1 MNDIKKKA
9 REDYTN
15 ALFDALWDGKRVWD
29 ALCEMENKRHILPS
43 KVFNCK
49 NKSATAGWNELKYE
63 LDWKETGLK
72 VVVKGSLRP
81 WMGIWEWLFGD
92 AKTRCY
98 NKAVRWLD
106 SASDE
111 EQQFLFTVY
120 FLAGDTPITGAERNR
135 KLVHKFLDHISSLQ
149 PEVSQKDANFMAD
162 VVINKEISR

>member
-1 MNDIKKKA
+1 MNHITKKA

-29 ALCEMENKRHILPS
+29 ALCEMENERHVIPS
-43 KVFNCK
+43 KVLNCK
-49 NKSATAGWNELKYE
+49 NKSAWAGWNELKYE

-81 WMGIWEWLFGD
+81 WMGIWDWLFGD

-106 SASDE
+106 KASDE
-111 EQQFLFTVY
+111 EQPILFTVY

-135 KLVHKFLDHISSLQ
+135 ELVHKFVEYLDSLQ

-162 VVINKEISR
+162 VVIQKGA